1 MHQAEII
8 GHIFKQQ
15 FNVDP
20 EVICYAP
27 GRVNLLGDHTDYN
40 DGFVLPAAIDVG
52 TTIAASRRDD
62 GQVVAFAEGYSAE
75 VDCFSLENI
84 TFSHAEMWRNYV
96 RGTLKYLRESNSDFG
111 GVNLAITGNVPQG
124 AGLSSSASFEMAILK
139 TIVDLYQ
146 LDLEGVAA
154 ALLGQRA
161 ENEFVGCNCGIMDQ
175 LVTSLGLEG
184 HAMLLDCRSLTY
196 QDAPIPKGML
206 ILVVNSNVQRG
217 LVDSEY
223 NARRQQCEAVGRI
236 LDVSALRDVTLEQLN
251 DAAENL
257 SEEQYRRARH
267 VVTENARTVAAMTAM
282 QVNDIKTLGSLM
294 GQSHD
299 SLRDDYEVTTKELD
313 GLVSIIKGVIGDAG
327 GVRMT
332 GGGFGGCVVAL
343 IPTEFEPAV
352 IAAVAAQYSPQ
363 FGLEAEV
370 YRCKASTGA
379 FRPISRN
386 LA

>member
-1 MHQAEII
+1 MDQAAII
-8 GHIFKQQ
+8 SQIFKQQ
-15 FNVDP
+15 FKCDP
-20 EVICYAP
+20 EVVCYAP

-62 GQVVAFAEGYSAE
+62 SKVVAFAEGYSTE

-84 TFSHAEMWRNYV
+84 TFSQTEMWRNYV
-96 RGTLKYLRESNSDFG
+96 RGTLKCLRETNSDFG

-146 LDLEGVAA
+146 LELEGVTA

-175 LVTSLGLEG
+175 LVSSLGLEG

-196 QDAPIPKGML
+196 EDAPIPEGL
-206 ILVVNSNVQRG
+206 VILVVNSNVQRG

-223 NARRQQCEAVGRI
+223 NARRQQCEEVARV
-236 LDVSALRDVTLEQLN
+236 LDVRALRDVSLEQLN
-251 DAAENL
+251 EAENL

-267 VVTENARTVAAMTAM
+267 VITENARTVAAMTAM
-282 QVNDIKTLGSLM
+282 QASDIKTLGSLM

-313 GLVSIIKGVIGDAG
+313 GLASIIKGVIGDAG

-343 IPTEFEPAV
+343 IPADLESAV
-352 IAAVAAQYSPQ
+352 IAAVGVQYSSQ

-370 YRCKASTGA
+370 YRCMASTGA
-379 FRPISRN
+379 FRLINRN
-386 LA
+386 

>member
-1 MHQAEII
+1 MDQAEII
-8 GHIFKQQ
+8 GQIFKQQ
-15 FNVDP
+15 FKVDP
-20 EVICYAP
+20 EVMCYAP

-84 TFSHAEMWRNYV
+84 TFSQAEMWRNYV
-96 RGTLKYLRESNSDFG
+96 RGTLKCLRETNGDFG

-161 ENEFVGCNCGIMDQ
+161 ENEFVGCHCGIMDQ
-175 LVTSLGLEG
+175 LVSSLGLEG

-196 QDAPIPKGML
+196 QDAPIPEGMV

-223 NARRQQCEAVGRI
+223 NARRQQCEEVASI
-236 LDVSALRDVTLEQLN
+236 LNVPALRDVSLGQLN
-251 DAAENL
+251 GAKGNL

-267 VVTENARTVAAMTAM
+267 VVTENARTIAAMTAM
-282 QVNDIKTLGSLM
+282 QTNDIKTLGSLM

-299 SLRDDYEVTTKELD
+299 SLRYDYEVTTKELD
-313 GLVSIIKGVIGDAG
+313 GLVCIINSVINDAG
-327 GVRMT
+327 GARMT

-343 IPTEFEPAV
+343 IPAELEQAV
-352 IAAVAAQYSPQ
+352 IAAVEAQYSSQ
-363 FGLEAEV
+363 FGLEAGI
-370 YRCKASTGA
+370 YRCHASTGA
-379 FRPISRN
+379 FRAGNRN
-386 LA
+386 YV

>member
-1 MHQAEII
+1 
-8 GHIFKQQ
+8 
-15 FNVDP
+15 
-20 EVICYAP
+20 
-27 GRVNLLGDHTDYN
+27 
-40 DGFVLPAAIDVG
+40 
-52 TTIAASRRDD
+52 
-62 GQVVAFAEGYSAE
+62 
-75 VDCFSLENI
+75 
-84 TFSHAEMWRNYV
+84 
-96 RGTLKYLRESNSDFG
+96 LRETNSDFG

-146 LDLEGVAA
+146 LDLDGVAA

-161 ENEFVGCNCGIMDQ
+161 ENEFVGCHCGIMDQ
-175 LVTSLGLEG
+175 LVSSLGLVG

-196 QDAPIPKGML
+196 QDAPIPKGMV

-223 NARRQQCEAVGRI
+223 NARRQQCEEVARV
-236 LDVSALRDVTLEQLN
+236 LDVRALRDVSLEQLN
-251 DAAENL
+251 DAAGNL
-257 SEEQYRRARH
+257 SEQQYRRARH

-282 QVNDIKTLGSLM
+282 QANDIKTLGSLM

-313 GLVSIIKGVIGDAG
+313 GLVSIIKGVIGDVG

-343 IPTEFEPAV
+343 IPADFEPAV

-379 FRPISRN
+379 FRPINRN